1 MSSKF
6 KNTLVSM
13 LFSVLAFGVTAQ
25 KRAMSFNDYGPERVL
40 LDSLYQNAM
49 NADSTR
55 AVFGDRQEA
64 FMVAWPEFLAE
75 LAHYLKDH
83 DFQWGAPTRCFAR
96 IYFADT
102 GRVDLFLYSFR
113 EGTIDRAKEE
123 RFGELLNGFLAA
135 HEFPLKAAVPF
146 AQCGPVV
153 FQDAPLK

>member
-102 GRVDLFLYSFR
+102 GRVDLFCTPSVRGLSTGRRRNASANYS
-113 EGTIDRAKEE
+113 TVSWQ
-123 RFGELLNGFLAA
+123 
-135 HEFPLKAAVPF
+135 HMSSH
-146 AQCGPVV
+146 
-153 FQDAPLK
+153 